1 MDRRYSL
8 NKKCTVCGVTIRND
22 SKTCLKHSHR
32 ISGMLGKT
40 HSIKSKLLMSKI
52 MMGNKNPL
60 GIKRSNETKLRMR
73 KAALGKV
80 FSKQTKEKMSIAR
93 RKLKLI
99 GNKAAAW
106 KGGLTAIVE
115 LIRKGYKYV
124 MWRQAVF
131 IRDNFTCQHCGARG
145 VYLHA
150 HHIIPFNILLKE
162 AAKYMPLINL
172 YEAALL
178 YTPLWE
184 ITNGIT
190 LCKKCHRKEHN
201 KRGNR

>member
-1 MDRRYSL
+1 
-8 NKKCTVCGVTIRND
+8 
-22 SKTCLKHSHR
+22 
-32 ISGMLGKT
+32 
-40 HSIKSKLLMSKI
+40 MSKI